1 MFQVF
6 LVRCYLE
13 SRDLKSER
21 LFLPAGVSED
31 RGEGR

>member
-6 LVRCYLE
+6 FGPLLE
-13 SRDLKSER
+13 SRDLKCER
-21 LFLPAGVSED
+21 LFVPAGVSED